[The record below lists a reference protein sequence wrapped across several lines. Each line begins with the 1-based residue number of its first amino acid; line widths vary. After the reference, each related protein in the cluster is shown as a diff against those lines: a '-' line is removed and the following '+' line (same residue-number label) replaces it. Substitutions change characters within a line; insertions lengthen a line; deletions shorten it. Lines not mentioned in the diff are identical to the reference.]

1 MKRDADATAGPSTD
15 GDKSPVDPI
24 NFSILSAQIEGHE
37 TVTIY
42 SRASLHPSRR

>member
-24 NFSILSAQIEGHE
+24 NFSILSAHAKSHN
-37 TVTIY
+37 TVINY
-42 SRASLHPSRR
+42 SRRESQPA